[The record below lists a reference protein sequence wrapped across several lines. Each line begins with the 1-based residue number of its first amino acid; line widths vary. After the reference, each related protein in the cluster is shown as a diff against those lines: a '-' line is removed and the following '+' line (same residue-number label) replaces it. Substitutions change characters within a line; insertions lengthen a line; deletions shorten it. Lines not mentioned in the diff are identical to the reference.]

1 MKFSV
6 PLNGYLGRYRPVT
19 SATSS
24 CRRERESR
32 LSLRTQGSNK
42 APAARFTTWV
52 PAVAGTTAWFMGCA
66 MLMLQSNPAPAQDY
80 PSRPIR
86 IIVPFPPGAG
96 TDIVGRAVAQALS
109 EAWRQPIVVDNRPGA
124 GGTIA
129 GELVARAAPDGYT
142 LMLGNVSTLAIA
154 PALNSKLSYGP
165 LRDFAPITL
174 ITRSENVLVVHPSVP
189 ARSVKDLVAYAKAHP
204 RKLNYGSS
212 GNGTTSHLGGAMFAA
227 MTGTDMM
234 HVPYKGSAPM
244 LTDLLAGQL
253 QLSFSSVPT
262 ALPHIQSGR
271 LRALAVTLLARSS
284 VLPDL
289 PTVQEA
295 AGLKGF
301 EISLW
306 QGIVAPAATPRAIV
320 SKLHQQISSSL
331 KTPDLRSKL
340 SAQALETVG
349 NTPSEF
355 AAYIRQEIE
364 KWTQVVRTSNA
375 RMD

>member
-1 MKFSV
+1 VISIV
-6 PLNGYLGRYRPVT
+6 NRWLVLLLCACG
-19 SATSS
+19 
-24 CRRERESR
+24 
-32 LSLRTQGSNK
+32 
-42 APAARFTTWV
+42 
-52 PAVAGTTAWFMGCA
+52 VA
-66 MLMLQSNPAPAQDY
+66 SAQDY

-86 IIVPFPPGAG
+86 IIVPFTPGAG
-96 TDIVGRAVAQALS
+96 VDIVARAIAQSLN
-109 EAWRQPIVVDNRPGA
+109 EAWKQSVVVDNRPGA

-129 GELVARAAPDGYT
+129 GELVARASADGYT

-154 PALNSKLSYGP
+154 PALNPKLPYSP

-174 ITRSENVLVVHPSVP
+174 ITTSENVLVLHPSVP
-189 ARSVKDLVAYAKAHP
+189 ATSMREFIAYAKANP

-212 GNGTTSHLGGAMFAA
+212 GNGTTSHLGGVMFAS
-227 MTGTDMM
+227 MTGTEMT
-234 HVPYKGSAPM
+234 HVPYKGSGPM

-262 ALPHIQSGR
+262 ALPHIKSGR

-306 QGIVAPAATPRAIV
+306 QGIVAPAATPRTIV
-320 SKLHQQISSSL
+320 MKLNQQIAGSL
-331 KTPDLRSKL
+331 RTPEMKAKL
-340 SAQALETVG
+340 TVQGLDAVG
-349 NTPSEF
+349 NTPEQF
-355 AAYIRQEIE
+355 GAYIRDEIA
-364 KWTQVVRTSNA
+364 KWTKVVQASGA
-375 RMD
+375 RVE

>member
-1 MKFSV
+1 MNRWLV
-6 PLNGYLGRYRPVT
+6 LLLCACGVA
-19 SATSS
+19 SAQ
-24 CRRERESR
+24 E
-32 LSLRTQGSNK
+32 
-42 APAARFTTWV
+42 
-52 PAVAGTTAWFMGCA
+52 
-66 MLMLQSNPAPAQDY
+66 Y

-86 IIVPFPPGAG
+86 IIVPFTPGAG
-96 TDIVGRAVAQALS
+96 TDIVGRAIAVSLN
-109 EAWRQPIVVDNRPGA
+109 EAWKQSVVVDNRPGA

-129 GELVARAAPDGYT
+129 GELVARASADGYT

-154 PALNSKLSYGP
+154 PALNPKLPYSP

-174 ITRSENVLVVHPSVP
+174 ITTSENVLVLHPSVP
-189 ARSVKDLVAYAKAHP
+189 ATSMREFIAFAKANP

-212 GNGTTSHLGGAMFAA
+212 GNGTTSHLGGAMFAS
-227 MTGTDMM
+227 MTGTEMT
-234 HVPYKGSAPM
+234 HVPYKGSGPM

-262 ALPHIQSGR
+262 ALPHIKSGR

-320 SKLHQQISSSL
+320 MKLNQQIVGSL
-331 KTPDLRSKL
+331 RTSEMKAKL
-340 SAQALETVG
+340 TVQGLESVG
-349 NTPSEF
+349 NTPEQF
-355 AAYIRQEIE
+355 GAYIRDEIA
-364 KWTQVVRTSNA
+364 KWTKVVQTSGA
-375 RMD
+375 RVE

>member
-1 MKFSV
+1 MTCV
-6 PLNGYLGRYRPVT
+6 VNRCLALLLCACGA
-19 SATSS
+19 AT
-24 CRRERESR
+24 
-32 LSLRTQGSNK
+32 
-42 APAARFTTWV
+42 
-52 PAVAGTTAWFMGCA
+52 
-66 MLMLQSNPAPAQDY
+66 AQDY
-80 PSRPIR
+80 PARPIR
-86 IIVPFPPGAG
+86 IIVPFTPGAG
-96 TDIVGRAVAQALS
+96 TDIVARAIAQSLN
-109 EAWRQPIVVDNRPGA
+109 EAWKQSVVVDNRPGA

-129 GELVARAAPDGYT
+129 GELVARASADGYT

-154 PALNSKLSYGP
+154 PALNPKLPYSP

-174 ITRSENVLVVHPSVP
+174 ITTSENVLVLHPSVP
-189 ARSVKDLVAYAKAHP
+189 VTSMREFIAFAKANP

-212 GNGTTSHLGGAMFAA
+212 GNGTTSHLGGVMFAS
-227 MTGTDMM
+227 MTGTEMT
-234 HVPYKGSAPM
+234 HVPYKGSGPM

-262 ALPHIQSGR
+262 ALPHIKSGR

-320 SKLHQQISSSL
+320 MKLNQQIAGSL
-331 KTPDLRSKL
+331 RTPEMKAKL
-340 SAQALETVG
+340 TVQGLDAVG
-349 NTPSEF
+349 NTPEQF
-355 AAYIRQEIE
+355 GAYIRDEIA
-364 KWTQVVRTSNA
+364 KWTKVVQTSGA
-375 RMD
+375 RVE

>member
-1 MKFSV
+1 MKHGLVLLLCACSV
-6 PLNGYLGRYRPVT
+6 
-19 SATSS
+19 A
-24 CRRERESR
+24 E
-32 LSLRTQGSNK
+32 
-42 APAARFTTWV
+42 
-52 PAVAGTTAWFMGCA
+52 
-66 MLMLQSNPAPAQDY
+66 AQDY
-80 PSRPIR
+80 PARPIR
-86 IIVPFPPGAG
+86 IIVPFTPGAG
-96 TDIVGRAVAQALS
+96 VDIVARALAQSLN
-109 EAWRQPIVVDNRPGA
+109 EAWKQSIVVDNRPGA

-129 GELVARAAPDGYT
+129 GDLVARASADGYT

-154 PALNSKLSYGP
+154 PALNPKLPYSP

-174 ITRSENVLVVHPSVP
+174 ITTSENVLVLHPTVP
-189 ARSVKDLVAYAKAHP
+189 ATSMREFIAYAKANP

-212 GNGTTSHLGGAMFAA
+212 GNGTTSHLGGVMFAS
-227 MTGTDMM
+227 MTGTEMT
-234 HVPYKGSAPM
+234 HVPYKGSGPM

-262 ALPHIQSGR
+262 ALPHIKSGR

-320 SKLHQQISSSL
+320 MKLNKQIAASL
-331 KTPDLRSKL
+331 RTPDIKGKL
-340 SAQALETVG
+340 TVQGLDAVG
-349 NTPSEF
+349 NTPEQF
-355 AAYIRQEIE
+355 GAYILDEIA
-364 KWTQVVRTSNA
+364 KCTKVVLASGA
-375 RMD
+375 RAE